1 MINAM
6 IKNKGNTLVLD
17 IPRGIYDI
25 YEKLQS
31 IGIMEPPKQVLLTD
45 NEEDEIQ
52 VKLYAGNEVG
62 NHLIRVLNEKDSI
75 ADANLLSYMVQSASD
90 DIKAELKQNLLHDRY
105 GSMQEVVD
113 SIKQM
118 TYDAG
123 QVKASFY
130 CPLEGAVDG
139 GDGELYPVDNR
150 YLKDYQWA
158 IEEAIVQ
165 DFVTDGQDMADSFH
179 EDDGIRAKLVSAVWS
194 VETYRG
200 SLFGKIKCSLKE
212 ELTDAETGILKN
224 WISGQNSDGWGGHFE
239 QIPIDT
245 EDGELFVSFWNSK
258 EDYSIMTDEEL
269 DAYIENQQGQQMGGM

>member
-1 MINAM
+1 MITAV
-6 IKNKGNTLVLD
+6 IKNKGNTLVLNL
-17 IPRGIYDI
+17 PMGISI
-25 YEKLQS
+25 MHGKMSS
-31 IGIMEPPKQVLLTD
+31 IGIQKSPEEICLADSGEKDIRIKLHAEDDIGNGLIRIL
-45 NEEDEIQ
+45 NEENT
-52 VKLYAGNEVG
+52 L
-62 NHLIRVLNEKDSI
+62 
-75 ADANLLSYMVQSASD
+75 ADASQLAFAVEDADD
-90 DIKAELKQNLLHDRY
+90 DIKAELEQNLLHGRY
-105 GSMQEVVD
+105 GSMQEAVD

-123 QVKASFY
+123 PFKAFFY
-130 CPLEGAVDG
+130 CPLDGMVDEGG
-139 GDGELYPVDNR
+139 GEPYPVDNR

-158 IEEAIVQ
+158 IEEAIGQ
-165 DFVTDGQDMADSFH
+165 DIVTDGQDMADFFH
-179 EDDGIRAKLVSAVWS
+179 EDECIRAKLASAVWS
-194 VETYRG
+194 VEAYRG

-212 ELTDAETGILKN
+212 ELTDAESEILKK